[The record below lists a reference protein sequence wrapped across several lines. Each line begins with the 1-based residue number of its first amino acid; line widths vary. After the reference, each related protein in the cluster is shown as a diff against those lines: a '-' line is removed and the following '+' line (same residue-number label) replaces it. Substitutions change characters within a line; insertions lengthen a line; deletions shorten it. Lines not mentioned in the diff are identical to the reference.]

1 MRLRMTDLTRSRGLS
16 LALFALLA
24 WSLALRVW
32 LGTPNPTSTRF
43 YDERYAVHN
52 GHALLVKG
60 TIRPANGCHP
70 GMSYLPQTAV
80 LAVSQGL
87 HRLTG
92 NPVFAPYDEHR
103 TTPRMTPT
111 GYLICRFL
119 QAVFGAISIYLTYRI
134 GRQVFSARVGLLAAF
149 LLAVVPWHLRQSAIY
164 KPDIQLLAASLFAF
178 DRSLAAAARPT
189 WKRYLAAGA
198 AIGLALASK
207 FNAGPIAF
215 PLMFAALSGGGWRD
229 RRAWGRLVLAGAV
242 SLAVFLLS
250 TPFVLIDWSI
260 YEKDLS
266 RTMRDYE
273 QKGQR
278 LGGSHLY
285 VLWHGLQSLFS
296 WSFHGPVIAAAA
308 LLAIVL
314 LLVRAARMPEG
325 HGNPQERLGPVM
337 MAIYV
342 FGYALSY
349 SIATL
354 NPSKHNWLPLTPF
367 TALAAAWLFA
377 GLWKWI
383 AARLPL
389 LRRPAFLGAVLTV
402 LALLLINPVNGYTY
416 RNVVPSTH
424 ELARRHLRTGMPLQ
438 GRTVIYEH
446 GETREGMPLG
456 RAGVFLLATGRLD
469 ELPPARIDLAD
480 AVLFHAE
487 RLEGERADF
496 YRILTAAGR
505 ETLRFGPA
513 PFRARGPELLLV
525 VRPWRQVGKPTPL
538 AAVPQDEA
546 RRGRVEARLPGSVRR
561 GEVLSLELI
570 LPVRWK
576 LSHMRQIQVHGQR
589 IEWDNGGPLRGR
601 RRIVSRR
608 FQVADPAE
616 PIVFVLGR
624 PLPPGRELSVHF
636 RRWER

>member
-1 MRLRMTDLTRSRGLS
+1 MTDLTRSRWLS
-16 LALFALLA
+16 IALFALLA

-43 YDERYAVHN
+43 YDERYAVDN

-60 TIRPANGCHP
+60 TIRPQNGCHP

-80 LAVSQGL
+80 LAVSEGL

-92 NPVFAPYDEHR
+92 KKVFAPYEEH
-103 TTPRMTPT
+103 RMTPT
-111 GYLICRFL
+111 GYLICRSL
-119 QAVFGAISIYLTYRI
+119 QAIFGALSIYLTYRI

-149 LLAVVPWHLRQSAIY
+149 LLAVVPWHLRQSAIN
-164 KPDIQLLAASLFAF
+164 KPDILLLAASLFAF

-189 WKRYLAAGA
+189 WKRYLAAGG

-229 RRAWGRLVLAGAV
+229 KRAWGRLVLAGAA

-250 TPFVLIDWSI
+250 SPFVLIDWSI

-296 WSFHGPVIAAAA
+296 WSFHGPVIAAVA

-314 LLVRAARMPEG
+314 LLVRAARKREG
-325 HGNPQERLGPVM
+325 YGSPQEQLGPVM
-337 MAIYV
+337 IAIYV

-349 SIATL
+349 SMATL

-367 TALAAAWLFA
+367 TALAAAWLFYH
-377 GLWKWI
+377 LWQWL
-383 AARLPL
+383 AARLSWV
-389 LRRPAFLGAVLTV
+389 RRPAVVGAVLTV
-402 LALLLINPVNGYTY
+402 AAILLINPVNGYTY

-438 GRTVIYEH
+438 GRTVIYER
-446 GETREGMPLG
+446 GDAEEDLPLG
-456 RAGVFLLATGRLD
+456 RSGAFAKAVDRLD
-469 ELPPARIDLAD
+469 ELPPAQIELAD
-480 AVLFHAE
+480 ALLFE
-487 RLEGERADF
+487 
-496 YRILTAAGR
+496 AGR
-505 ETLRFGPA
+505 DGDIYRKVSASASGGEIEILHFEPA
-513 PFRARGPELLLV
+513 PFRARGNELLLV
-525 VRPWRQVGKPTPL
+525 VNPWHQVGKPVPL
-538 AAVPQDEA
+538 PASPQDEA
-546 RRGRVEARLPGSVRR
+546 RRGRLEARLPDSVRP

-576 LSHMRQIQVHGQR
+576 LSHMRQILVRDER

-608 FQVADPAE
+608 FQVTDPAE

-624 PLPPGRELSVHF
+624 PLPPDRELTVHF
-636 RRWER
+636 RRWQR

>member
-1 MRLRMTDLTRSRGLS
+1 MRPRMPDVTQRSLWLS
-16 LALFALLA
+16 IALFALLA

-43 YDERYAVHN
+43 YDERYGVTN

-70 GMSYLPQTAV
+70 GMSYLPQTAL
-80 LAVSQGL
+80 LAVSEGL

-92 NPVFAPYDEHR
+92 DKVFAPYEAH
-103 TTPRMTPT
+103 RMTPT

-119 QAVFGAISIYLTYRI
+119 QAVFGAASIYLTYRI

-164 KPDIQLLAASLFAF
+164 KPDIQLVAATLFAF
-178 DRSLAAAARPT
+178 DRSLAAAARQT
-189 WKRYLAAGA
+189 WRSYLAAGA

-215 PLMFAALSGGGWRD
+215 PLMFVALSGGGWRD

-242 SLAVFLLS
+242 SLAVFLLC
-250 TPFVLIDWSI
+250 TPYVLIDWSI

-278 LGGSHLY
+278 LGGSHFY

-308 LLAIVL
+308 LLAVVL
-314 LLVRAARMPEG
+314 LLVRAARKREG
-325 HGNPQERLGPVM
+325 SGTPQERLGPVM
-337 MAIYV
+337 IAIYV

-377 GLWKWI
+377 GLWQWI

-389 LRRPAFLGAVLTV
+389 LRRPAVVGAVLTV
-402 LALLLINPVNGYTY
+402 LALVLMSPVNGYTY
-416 RNVVPSTH
+416 RNTVPSTH
-424 ELARRHLRTGMPLQ
+424 ELARRYLRTRLPTQ
-438 GRTVIYEH
+438 GRTVFYEH
-446 GETREGMPLG
+446 GDRGEEMALG
-456 RAGVFLLATGRLD
+456 RAGVFLQATRRLD
-469 ELPPARIDLAD
+469 ELPPARLDLAD
-480 AVLFHAE
+480 AVLFEAG
-487 RLEGERADF
+487 RLEGEGAGF
-496 YRILTAAGR
+496 YRNLTEAGR
-505 ETLRFGPA
+505 ETLRFEPA
-513 PFRARGPELLLV
+513 PFRARGPGLLLV
-525 VRPWRQVGKPTPL
+525 VRPWRQVGEPAPL
-538 AAVPQDEA
+538 PAMPADE
-546 RRGRVEARLPGSVRR
+546 RRGRLEARLPDSVRP
-561 GEVLSLELI
+561 GEVLSLELV
-570 LPVRWK
+570 LPARWR
-576 LSHMRQIQVHGQR
+576 LNSLRQIQVHGQKV
-589 IEWDNGGPLRGR
+589 EWDNGGALRGR

-608 FQVADPAE
+608 FQVADPAD
-616 PIVFVLGR
+616 PIVFVLSRSLPSGR
-624 PLPPGRELSVHF
+624 AFAVHF

>member
-1 MRLRMTDLTRSRGLS
+1 MRVRMTDLTRSRGLS
-16 LALFALLA
+16 IALFALLA

-32 LGTPNPTSTRF
+32 LGTPNPTGTRF
-43 YDERYAVHN
+43 YDERYAVDN
-52 GHALLVKG
+52 GHALLVEG
-60 TIRPANGCHP
+60 TIRPQNGCHP

-92 NPVFAPYDEHR
+92 KPVFAPYQEH
-103 TTPRMTPT
+103 RMTPT
-111 GYLICRFL
+111 GYLISRSL
-119 QAVFGAISIYLTYRI
+119 QAIFGVLSVYLTYRI

-149 LLAVVPWHLRQSAIY
+149 LLAVVPWHLRQSAIN
-164 KPDIQLLAASLFAF
+164 KPDILLLAASLFAF

-189 WKRYLAAGA
+189 WRRYLAAGA

-242 SLAVFLLS
+242 SLAVFLLC

-296 WSFHGPVIAAAA
+296 WSFHGPVIAAAG
-308 LLAIVL
+308 LLAVVL
-314 LLVRAARMPEG
+314 LLVRAARKREG
-325 HGNPQERLGPVM
+325 SAQERLGPVM

-342 FGYALSY
+342 FGYSLSY
-349 SIATL
+349 SMATL

-367 TALAAAWLFA
+367 TAIAAAWLFYS
-377 GLWKWI
+377 LWEWLG
-383 AARLPL
+383 ARLPWV
-389 LRRPAFLGAVLTV
+389 RRPAVVGAILIVPAFLLVNTV
-402 LALLLINPVNGYTY
+402 TGYTY

-438 GRTVIYEH
+438 GRTVIFER
-446 GETREGMPLG
+446 GDGQEDLPLG
-456 RAGVFLLATGRLD
+456 RSGAFVRGVGRLD
-469 ELPPARIDLAD
+469 ELPSPRIELAD
-480 AVLFHAE
+480 AVLFE
-487 RLEGERADF
+487 DRRDGDL
-496 YRILTAAGR
+496 YRKVSSGG
-505 ETLRFGPA
+505 ETLRFEPA
-513 PFRARGPELLLV
+513 PFQARGPGLLLV
-525 VRPWRQVGKPTPL
+525 VNPWHQVGKPVPL

-546 RRGRVEARLPGSVRR
+546 RRGRLEARLPDSVRP
-561 GEVLSLELI
+561 GEVLSLEI
-570 LPVRWK
+570 VLPVRWK
-576 LSHMRQIQVHGQR
+576 LNHMRQIQVHGQR

-608 FQVADPAE
+608 FQATDPAD

-624 PLPPGRELSVHF
+624 PLPPSQEFTIHF